1 MSSMTWRWIA
11 TLGWLLAGLPAV
23 AQHWSFQ
30 IYGPDLGLTNPTILA
45 LHQDREGYLWIST
58 EGGIFRYDGDRF
70 RPFPAKSGTKTG
82 HTYSMHSS
90 PDGQLWAGSSAGLF
104 RFAGDRFVAVAGF
117 EGERLE
123 SGQLIASDAASLYV
137 ATAGG
142 LRSMPL
148 AGRGE
153 TRLVSP
159 KSASSV
165 FVASDNTVWF
175 G

>member
-11 TLGWLLAGLPAV
+11 ALGWLLAGLPAV

-30 IYGPDLGLTNPTILA
+30 TYGPDLGLTNPTILA